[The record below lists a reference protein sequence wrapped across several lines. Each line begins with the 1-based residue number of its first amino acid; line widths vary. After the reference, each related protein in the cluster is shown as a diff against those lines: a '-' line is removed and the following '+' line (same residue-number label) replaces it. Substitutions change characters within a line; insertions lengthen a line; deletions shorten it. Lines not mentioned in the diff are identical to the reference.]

1 QRNNSIFICKFIC
14 KLEDGMEELKT
25 IDALYNKM
33 GEYTKM
39 EEELPF
45 PEFQHFYQSLMDY
58 LMKNYQDMSRDDLL
72 KAKGMTMIVAA
83 NAQLRATRKDEYRK
97 KFSKMAEKGK
107 FWEDAIVLNLTKS
120 GMTKDE
126 IDTK

>member
-1 QRNNSIFICKFIC
+1 M
-14 KLEDGMEELKT
+14 EDLTTM
-25 IDALYNKM
+25 DALYNKM

-58 LMKNYQDMSRDDLL
+58 LMKNYQDMNQEDLL
-72 KAKGMTMIVAA
+72 KAKGMSMIVAA
-83 NAQLRATRKDEYRK
+83 NAHLRASYKDENRK

-120 GMTKDE
+120 GMSKDE
-126 IDTK
+126 IDEKIGEMWE

>member
-1 QRNNSIFICKFIC
+1 
-14 KLEDGMEELKT
+14 MEELKT
-25 IDALYNKM
+25 IDELYNKM

-45 PEFQHFYQSLMDY
+45 PEFQNFYQCLMDY
-58 LMKNYQDMSRDDLL
+58 LMKNYQDMSQEDLL

-83 NAQLRATRKDEYRK
+83 NAQLRASHKDEYRK

-107 FWEDAIVLNLTKS
+107 FWEDAIALNLTKS
-120 GMTKDE
+120 GMTRDE
-126 IDTK
+126 IDAKISEMWN

>member
-1 QRNNSIFICKFIC
+1 
-14 KLEDGMEELKT
+14 MEELKT

-126 IDTK
+126 IDTKVGEMWS